1 MKGLILAA
9 GLGTR
14 LRPIT
19 SLRPKPIVNVAN
31 RPLIHYA
38 IDNLLDVDV
47 REIGIVVSPDTQG
60 YIEEALKPYAGRAD
74 IHYVVQNPPKGLAH
88 AVEVSRDYL
97 GSDPFVM
104 YLSDNLFEHG
114 ISSFVNAFEPE
125 KGVHA
130 VLALV
135 PVDDP
140 RAFGVANVSDGR
152 VTDLV
157 EKPEHPP
164 SNLAVA
170 GVYVFDA
177 SIHEAVR
184 GLEPGAKDE
193 YQITDAIERLI
204 RSGAHVAYGEVEGWW
219 KDTGKPEDILD
230 ANRLELSRRMRDVSG
245 EVEECQ
251 LIGDVVVEAGARVHH
266 STIVGPALVAAGSRV
281 ENAYVGPFTSIGDDV
296 RLTNAEIEYSVV
308 GARTEIRDVKVR
320 IQASLIGE
328 DVVLTGATGRPRTH
342 ALTVGDQSRVTIASD

>member
-19 SLRPKPIVNVAN
+19 SLRPKPVVNVAN

-38 IDNLLDVDV
+38 VDNLLDAGV
-47 REIGIVVSPDTQG
+47 RDIGIVVSPDTKG
-60 YIEEALKPYAGRAD
+60 YIEDALEPYGNRAEVT
-74 IHYVVQNPPKGLAH
+74 YVVQDPPKGLAH
-88 AVEVSRDYL
+88 AVEVAQDFL

-114 ISSFVNAFEPE
+114 IRPFVEAFRPE
-125 KGVHA
+125 EGVNA

-140 RAFGVANVSDGR
+140 RAFGVAEVRNGR

-177 SIHEAVR
+177 SIHGTIR
-184 GLEPGAKDE
+184 GLEPGAKNE
-193 YQITDAIERLI
+193 YQITDAIDKLI
-204 RSGAHVAYGEVEGWW
+204 HQDAHVAYGEVEGWW
-219 KDTGKPEDILD
+219 KDTGKAEDILD
-230 ANRLELSRRMRDVSG
+230 ANRLELARLRRTVDG
-245 EVEECQ
+245 EVEESH
-251 LIGDVVVEAGARVHH
+251 LIGDVVVEPGATVRR
-266 STIVGPALVAAGSRV
+266 STIIGPALVAAGALV
-281 ENAYVGPFTSIGDDV
+281 ENAYVGPYTSVGNDV
-296 RLTNAEIEYSVV
+296 RLDDAELEYSVV
-308 GARTEIRDVKVR
+308 GARSVIRDLSVR
-320 IQASLIGE
+320 VEGSLIGE
-328 DVVLTGATGRPRTH
+328 DVLLTGSAGRPRTH
-342 ALTVGDQSRVTIASD
+342 VLTVGDKSRVAIAER